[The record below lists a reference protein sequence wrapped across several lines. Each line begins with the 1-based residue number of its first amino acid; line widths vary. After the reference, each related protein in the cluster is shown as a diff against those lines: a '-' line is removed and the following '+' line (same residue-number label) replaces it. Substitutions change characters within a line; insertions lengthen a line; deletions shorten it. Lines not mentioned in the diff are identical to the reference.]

1 MLNKNSIDPSLQR
14 KIFENESKF
23 KLLFNKGLPSSKNI
37 KNPSSNNNKNNEII
51 ITKQN
56 GNNNITN
63 TIGKR
68 LKYKENKEEKKYNT
82 NIILGTSKDYK
93 AQNSNDINS
102 NNNKSINIVY
112 NNNPYK
118 NRNRNKLNVDKKGK
132 TSKSFA
138 YHNEAIESFGE
149 DIRKP
154 YNKITKQKILKEKT
168 DSEIYSY
175 KPTMSK
181 GSKKYNNNK
190 IKENFFERQKNFM
203 DKKEQKNEKLK
214 EILIQKEEEELQGNS
229 NSKSNKKNFQDY
241 LNNMEKREKERL
253 DKIERMKR
261 EQEEKMEKEFDYI
274 PKINE
279 NSAKLAEKNKLR
291 KKQPNTFIRLSEQD
305 EILNEKKKI
314 LTEMYTPTFQPF
326 CYEPLNLNL
335 SVKNSQKRNFFEENY
350 MDELKKE
357 EELESDD
364 ENEDEEKEKE
374 EAEEESEKNKDN
386 FDYQQD
392 IMKFTDEQVED
403 ALRGNIFHHKKKIK
417 K

>member
-23 KLLFNKGLPSSKNI
+23 KLLFNKGLPSSNHI
-37 KNPSSNNNKNNEII
+37 KNSSLNNNKNNEII

-56 GNNNITN
+56 GDNNITN

-68 LKYKENKEEKKYNT
+68 FKYKENKEEKKYNT

-149 DIRKP
+149 DIRKQ
-154 YNKITKQKILKEKT
+154 NGKITKQKILKEKT
-168 DSEIYSY
+168 DSEIYTY
-175 KPTMSK
+175 RPTMSK
-181 GSKKYNNNK
+181 GNKIYNINK
-190 IKENFFERQKNFM
+190 IKENFFERQKYFM

-350 MDELKKE
+350 MNELNKE

-364 ENEDEEKEKE
+364 EEKEKE
-374 EAEEESEKNKDN
+374 EEESEEESEKNKDN